1 VTRVSFSFVKLRS
14 KSQLVE
20 WLAGTQVVLLAIA
33 LVCFGGWIKIKLG
46 VLIREQIIAENQLI
60 AEQMGRVLASVQS
73 GPVEFGDENWERL
86 QKFVEDAK
94 LPNDGYLALQVQKRE
109 RYFAI
114 PKCEPSL
121 Y

>member
-1 VTRVSFSFVKLRS
+1 MTRLSFSFVKLRS

-73 GPVEFGDENWERL
+73 
-86 QKFVEDAK
+86 
-94 LPNDGYLALQVQKRE
+94 
-109 RYFAI
+109 
-114 PKCEPSL
+114 
-121 Y
+121 